1 MARTAMVQ
9 ARMEPNLKHNVEKI
23 FSAVG
28 LSATE
33 AITVFYKQ
41 VELMRGIPFEVK
53 IPNNETLAAIT
64 EGRKGRG
71 KKFKSTKALFQE
83 LSK

>member
-9 ARMEPNLKHNVEKI
+9 ARMEPTLKNNVEKI

-41 VELMRGIPFEVK
+41 VELTRGIPFEVK
-53 IPNNETLAAIT
+53 MPNKETRAAIA

-71 KKFKSTKALFQE
+71 KKFISTKALFQE

>member
-9 ARMEPNLKHNVEKI
+9 ARMEPNLKHNAEKI

-53 IPNNETLAAIT
+53 IPNKETRAAIADA
-64 EGRKGRG
+64 RKGRG
-71 KKFKSTKALFQE
+71 KSYVSAKALFHDF
-83 LSK
+83 SK

>member
-9 ARMEPNLKHNVEKI
+9 ARMEPNLKNNVEKI

-41 VELMRGIPFEVK
+41 VELQRGIPFEVK
-53 IPNNETLAAIT
+53 MPNKETRAAIA
-64 EGRKGRG
+64 EGRKRHG
-71 KKFKSTKALFQE
+71 KKFMSTKALFRE